1 MPASPY
7 SDRGRRTKNDRFI
20 EDFPWFGGRPGPSAV
35 KFFAIWVTL
44 IVLLAFGMI
53 YAMIT
58 LQICMGIGLFILLII
73 VAVLP
78 SMFLIGSRI

>member
-44 IVLLAFGMI
+44 IVLLAVGTI

-58 LQICMGIGLFILLII
+58 LQICMGIGLFILLVI